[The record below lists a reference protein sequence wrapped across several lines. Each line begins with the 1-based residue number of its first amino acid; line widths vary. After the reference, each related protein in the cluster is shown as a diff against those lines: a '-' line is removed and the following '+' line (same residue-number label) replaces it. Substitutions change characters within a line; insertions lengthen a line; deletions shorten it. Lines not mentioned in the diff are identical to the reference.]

1 MNFTWIASLS
11 AASLF
16 LGMVIFSAVGRRSG
30 MARLALRPE
39 DLPRGVGLVEGAV
52 FALLGL
58 IIALTFAG
66 ALSRFQDRRQLIT
79 EEANAIGTA
88 YLRLDLLPDNI
99 QPETRELFR
108 RYLDSRIA
116 EYLNMEDVTATQT
129 KLAEAEALQEEIW
142 AKALSVCCRP
152 ESPPSIAMLLLP
164 ALNGMFDIRTTRMMA
179 NENHPPLVVFILLGG
194 LSLIGAFLVGYGM
207 SGSKDRAWLHPLV
220 FAVVLSLSLY
230 VIVDLEFPRLGL
242 IRVDAADHVLIELRR
257 SMD

>member
-30 MARLALRPE
+30 MARLARGPE
-39 DLPRGVGLVEGAV
+39 ELPRGVGLVEGAV

-66 ALSRFQDRRQLIT
+66 ALSRFQDRRQLII

-88 YLRLDLLPDNI
+88 YLRLDLLPDDI
-99 QPETRELFR
+99 QPEMRALFR
-108 RYLDSRIA
+108 RYLDSRLA
-116 EYLNMEDVTATQT
+116 AYLNVEDVTATQT
-129 KLAEAEALQEEIW
+129 KLAETEASQGEIW
-142 AKALSVCCRP
+142 TKALSACCRP
-152 ESPPSIAMLLLP
+152 ESPPSVAMLLLP

-179 NENHPPLVVFILLGG
+179 NENHPPLIVFILLSG
-194 LSLIGAFLVGYGM
+194 LSLIGAFLVGHGM
-207 SGSKDRAWLHPLV
+207 SGHTERPGLHPVV
-220 FAVVLSLSLY
+220 FAAVLSLALY

-242 IRVDAADHVLIELRR
+242 IRVDAADHVLVELRR